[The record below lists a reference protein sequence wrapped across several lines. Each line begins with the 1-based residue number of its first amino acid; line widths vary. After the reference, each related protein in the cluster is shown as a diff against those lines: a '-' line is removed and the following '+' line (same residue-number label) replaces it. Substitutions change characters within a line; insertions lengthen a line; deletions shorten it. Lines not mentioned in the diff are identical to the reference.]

1 MHVSRSSHEDSRPT
15 IARFNRGITT
25 LALIALS
32 SLVGCK
38 SGDDVEKI
46 AAIVGLNPTDSV
58 RLGRTLTFVLD
69 TRDANGNKV
78 TGRKI
83 NYSSLNPNVASV
95 DANGVVTGVGLG
107 STIVT
112 ARVDGASG
120 QTNVIVQPVVASVVL
135 FPSPLSLAAG
145 STRPLTVTVSD
156 KNGLAIAGRTVEFS
170 SSNPTVASVNANGT
184 VIGVTQGTAVITARA
199 LLDQVTGTLTVTV
212 TPVPV
217 ASVAISPPGAQ
228 TVFQGLTLQLAAT
241 LRDGTGNII
250 SGRPITWTSSNVSIA
265 DVSSTGMVTGLAN
278 GSVQITAEC
287 EGVSSAVSISVQPR
301 PVATVGLGPNPGS
314 VKSGTQMQMALDL
327 RDASGNPLTTVGRS
341 VTWDSSNKPVA
352 TVLDGVVTGV
362 SPGTAAISVTVDGKT
377 ASAVV
382 TVTP

>member
-1 MHVSRSSHEDSRPT
+1 MHVSRSSHENSHTTISR
-15 IARFNRGITT
+15 FDRGMTT
-25 LALIALS
+25 LALVALS
-32 SLVGCK
+32 GFVACK
-38 SGDDVEKI
+38 QGDDLTKV
-46 AAIVGLNPTDSV
+46 AAIVGMNPTDSV
-58 RLGRTLTFVLD
+58 RLGKTITFVVD

-95 DANGVVTGVGLG
+95 DADGVVTGVGLG

-112 ARVDGASG
+112 ARVDGATA
-120 QTNVIVQPVVASVVL
+120 QTNVLVQPVVASVVL
-135 FPSPLSLAAG
+135 FPAPLSLPVN

-170 SSNPTVASVNANGT
+170 SSSPAVASVNASGT
-184 VIGVTQGTAVITARA
+184 VIGVSQGTAVITARA
-199 LLDQVTGTLTVTV
+199 LLDQVSGTLGVTV
-212 TPVPV
+212 TQVPV

-241 LRDGTGNII
+241 LRDGSGNIL
-250 SGRPITWTSSNVSIA
+250 SGRPVTWTSSNVSIA
-265 DVSSTGMVTGLAN
+265 DVSSTGLVTGITN
-278 GSVQITAEC
+278 GSVQITAES
-287 EGVSSAVSISVQPR
+287 EGAASAVSISVQAR
-301 PVATVGLGPNPGS
+301 PVASVGLGPNPGS
-314 VKSGTQMQMALDL
+314 LKTGTQLQMALDL

-352 TVLDGVVTGV
+352 TVQDGVVTGV

-377 ASAVV
+377 TSAVV
-382 TVTP
+382 NVTP